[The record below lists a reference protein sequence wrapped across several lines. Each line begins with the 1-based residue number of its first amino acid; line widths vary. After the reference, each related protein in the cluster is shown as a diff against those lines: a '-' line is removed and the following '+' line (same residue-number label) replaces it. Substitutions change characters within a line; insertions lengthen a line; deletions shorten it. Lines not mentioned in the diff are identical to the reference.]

1 MEDLRGGGIG
11 VTGDTDEGGMGTG
24 GKPPSGKCDWWLVSI
39 LGHVFEG
46 KVKGREAYGGGIDTP

>member
-46 KVKGREAYGGGIDTP
+46 KVKGREA